1 LDCFSALLCVAC
13 FLPVIITQQLD
24 ASTLTTKTIEAIN
37 GANQLAQSHGHVEL
51 SPVHLGVILFQDTE
65 GLAPRVTK
73 KAECDPTRI
82 EKELTRDMKSLPSQK
97 PPPPTVSSSAGI
109 QRVLAAA
116 RKTQTDQGDTHM
128 AVDHLLLGLAAD
140 PIVSAT
146 FRGAGLSERKLR
158 VAIKGLRGNRTITS
172 SHAEDTYEALS
183 KYGIDL
189 VERAEAGKLDP
200 VIGRDDE
207 IRRVIQVLSRRTK
220 NNPVLIGEPGVGKTA
235 IVEGLAQRIV
245 RGDVPDALKGCRVV
259 SLDMGSLVAGATMRG
274 EFEERLKAV
283 LKEVGD
289 AEGHI
294 ILFIDELHIVL
305 GAGAAGGSM
314 DAANLLKPM
323 LARGEL
329 RCIGA
334 TTLAEYR
341 KYVEKDAAFERR
353 LQQVIVPEPSVIDTV
368 SILRGLKERYE
379 AHHGVRI
386 LDAAIVHAASLAKRY
401 ISARFLPDKAIDLVD
416 EACAMV
422 RVELDSQPEAM
433 DKMERKILQE
443 EVEVAALSREEDEVS
458 KHRLNVVLKDL
469 AERKEEYSRLKV
481 RFEHQKSIM
490 ESMAQIKREIK
501 DTDWAIEQNE
511 RKYNLDKVA
520 ELRFTV
526 KPELETKYQ
535 ALIKQNEANTDVS
548 LFTEAVGLKQISQV
562 VSRWTG
568 IPLDKLSLGDRERLL
583 SLSSRLAARVVGQDE
598 PVVAVSDAV
607 VRSRAGLG
615 RSQQPTGSFLFLGPT
630 GVGKTELAKALASE
644 LFDDDNQMVR
654 LDMSE
659 YLEAHSVSRLIGAPP
674 GYVGYDEGGQ
684 LTEAVR
690 RRPYCIVLFDEVEKA
705 HPRVWN
711 VLLQVLEDGR
721 LTDGQGRTV
730 DMTNTVIIMTSN
742 LGAQEL
748 LAGIREDG
756 NLAPGTKEKVMEIV
770 KKNFRPEFLNRLD
783 DIVVF
788 KPLGKPQLS
797 KILRLQVNI
806 LGSRIADKNITLSL
820 TDEGAGWIIDKAF
833 EPQYGAR
840 PLRRYIDKIVGTQ
853 LSRLIVS
860 GQLSPNDL
868 VHVAVDSATDNLQ
881 YRITKGV
888 GEDVEAPVPS
898 GKKSVD
904 DGKEL

>member
-1 LDCFSALLCVAC
+1 
-13 FLPVIITQQLD
+13 
-24 ASTLTTKTIEAIN
+24 
-37 GANQLAQSHGHVEL
+37 
-51 SPVHLGVILFQDTE
+51 
-65 GLAPRVTK
+65 
-73 KAECDPTRI
+73 
-82 EKELTRDMKSLPSQK
+82 
-97 PPPPTVSSSAGI
+97 
-109 QRVLAAA
+109 
-116 RKTQTDQGDTHM
+116 
-128 AVDHLLLGLAAD
+128 
-140 PIVSAT
+140 
-146 FRGAGLSERKLR
+146 
-158 VAIKGLRGNRTITS
+158 
-172 SHAEDTYEALS
+172 
-183 KYGIDL
+183 
-189 VERAEAGKLDP
+189 
-200 VIGRDDE
+200 
-207 IRRVIQVLSRRTK
+207 
-220 NNPVLIGEPGVGKTA
+220 
-235 IVEGLAQRIV
+235 
-245 RGDVPDALKGCRVV
+245 
-259 SLDMGSLVAGATMRG
+259 
-274 EFEERLKAV
+274 
-283 LKEVGD
+283 
-289 AEGHI
+289 
-294 ILFIDELHIVL
+294 
-305 GAGAAGGSM
+305 
-314 DAANLLKPM
+314 
-323 LARGEL
+323 
-329 RCIGA
+329 
-334 TTLAEYR
+334 
-341 KYVEKDAAFERR
+341 
-353 LQQVIVPEPSVIDTV
+353 
-368 SILRGLKERYE
+368 
-379 AHHGVRI
+379 
-386 LDAAIVHAASLAKRY
+386 VHAASLAKRY

-469 AERKEEYSRLKV
+469 AERKEEYSRLKA